1 MLEAEDSCKTHETK
15 SPWRTGEEL
24 DPASE
29 RVGAH
34 ELESSSR
41 GERERE
47 RKRSV
52 QTGKEAEATRPRA
65 DLLLLDS
72 TFLVPVH
79 GLRSSCDVGLEDMG
93 TTTSCSHQQRI
104 CHHQLHRHQC
114 YQCHNTHCHGCEPKN
129 QTTRILQNQN
139 YLPLKPPVFQTAK
152 THTHTH
158 TNSSL
163 LPEGNKLLKPQ
174 KRWKQEERERE
185 RKREEEDNG
194 AKLLQVPSSS
204 TFFFFLFNTLKAP
217 FWHGTK

>member
-29 RVGAH
+29 RVGTH

-47 RKRSV
+47 RSV
-52 QTGKEAEATRPRA
+52 QRGKEAEPTRPRA
-65 DLLLLDS
+65 DLLLLDAA
-72 TFLVPVH
+72 FLVPVH

-129 QTTRILQNQN
+129 QRTRILQNQN
-139 YLPLKPPVFQTAK
+139 YLPLKPTVFQTAK
-152 THTHTH
+152 THTHT
-158 TNSSL
+158 NSSL
-163 LPEGNKLLKPQ
+163 PPERNKLWKPQ

-185 RKREEEDNG
+185 REEKKKIMELSFFKSP
-194 AKLLQVPSSS
+194 AAAAFCSSSSS
-204 TFFFFLFNTLKAP
+204 TL
-217 FWHGTK
+217 